1 MAEANRYPLPEIKK
15 FIPYQVDP
23 DLVPL
28 QPVYLVDSTLFDED
42 IINFLKG
49 KPNVYLFTKASTYST
64 DDVLSRIALEIP
76 DFMKARAEF
85 IRKKITYSLLQK
97 FEIMNAY
104 ENNESTQI
112 HIHGVITPTD
122 ERIMLDQN
130 ARNNPRTKLIPRYP
144 GSYYSNYLQK
154 YEYNKIRSSEMP
166 PLFIE
171 MEDKYKMLEIPE
183 PTETD
188 SINNERVDVYKDG
201 MFQILKDQVLVKNII
216 EEIICVDDTTHQLVA
231 IGLKALLDDTKYGK
245 AYENFFTLRLVKI
258 DTTNKSSDIDQ
269 LVEQAGGIDTPE
281 KLRDHIIHLITS
293 DMIGD
298 DLVPPTEN
306 TKVRTLL
313 RYFNKKYNKELL
325 KHSRL
330 DELFKPIYDLCDV
343 AIKPIA
349 PQRPIRP
356 KPIAPPRPK
365 RNPPANTG
373 NNNKYVAPVKGKAPW
388 ICNNCGTSNPSDK
401 TICKNCEK
409 PKFKDP
415 HQKNSIHTYHTNEF
429 IRINNQAERELKEKL
444 GYSPNNTSNI
454 TYPGNSFAEKMQ
466 EIRDRE
472 SKELQ
477 DIRALKESSRPA
489 AANVNNTKYVA
500 PVKGKAPWICNNCGT
515 SNPSDKTI
523 CMKCEISKFRDP
535 NKISYEMNEPPFMV
549 DMRISEQAER
559 ELKEELGYAPNNTST
574 VKYPDGK
581 LRQKRQEIRAREA
594 KELEDIRALK
604 ESSRPAA
611 AKVNNT
617 PYVAPVKG
625 KAPWICNNCGTSNP
639 SDKTICKNCEKSK
652 FYKTNYRGTKN
663 PTMITYFIIRDQ
675 AESELREL
683 GDSPNNT
690 SSDWREKMR
699 IKVNEIKAREFKELE
714 DIHKFK
720 SSGLAG
726 GSKKNK
732 SNRTKKV
739 KKSKKSKKSK
749 LHRK

>member
-1 MAEANRYPLPEIKK
+1 MAEANRYPLPEIKT
-15 FIPYQVDP
+15 FIPFQADQ

-76 DFMKARAEF
+76 DFMRARDEF

-97 FEIMNAY
+97 FETMNY
-104 ENNESTQI
+104 ENNESPQI

-144 GSYYSNYLQK
+144 GSYFSNYLQK

-171 MEDKYKMLEIPE
+171 MEDKYRMLEIPE

-201 MFQILKDQVLVKNII
+201 MFQILKDQVLVRNII

-231 IGLKALLDDTKYGK
+231 VGLKALLDDTKYGK

-281 KLRDHIIHLITS
+281 KLRDRIIDLITS

-349 PQRPIRP
+349 SPRPIPP

-373 NNNKYVAPVKGKAPW
+373 NNN
-388 ICNNCGTSNPSDK
+388 
-401 TICKNCEK
+401 
-409 PKFKDP
+409 
-415 HQKNSIHTYHTNEF
+415 
-429 IRINNQAERELKEKL
+429 
-444 GYSPNNTSNI
+444 
-454 TYPGNSFAEKMQ
+454 
-466 EIRDRE
+466 
-472 SKELQ
+472 
-477 DIRALKESSRPA
+477 
-489 AANVNNTKYVA
+489 KYVA

-611 AKVNNT
+611 KVNNTPSVAPVNNT

-652 FYKTNYRGTKN
+652 FYKTNYGDLQD
-663 PTMITYFIIRDQ
+663 PMMINFFIRRDQ

-690 SSDWREKMR
+690 SSDWGHRIQKKIKEISTRES
-699 IKVNEIKAREFKELE
+699 NELR
-714 DIHKFK
+714 DIRKFK
-720 SSGLAG
+720 RSGLAG